1 MLLSFIISFKRTNR
15 ITYFIDDW
23 EQRKSKEVCSIST
36 GKSNTQDKVEDGDYP
51 FYVRSAIIERSN
63 KYLYDE
69 EAVLTVGDGVG
80 TGKVYHLVNGKYDL
94 HQRVYRMFDFN
105 HGITIEYFFYYF
117 SKNFYKRVQA
127 MTAKTSVDSV
137 RLEMIAEMKINYPNQ
152 NEQIKIGNFF
162 KQLDDT
168 ITLQERKLS
177 LLKLMK
183 KGFLQ
188 QLFPKN
194 EQVLPDIRFTN
205 FQEVWQQ
212 RKFEDIIE
220 IKSGKDYK
228 HLNQGNIP
236 VYGTGGYMLSVDKAL
251 SYDKDAIGIGRKG
264 TINNPYLLHAPFWTV
279 DTLFYAIPIKNN
291 NLIFIKSLF
300 QLINWN
306 KFDESTG
313 VPSLSKAVINKVNV
327 KVPENKEQSKIGDFF
342 SQLEKNISFQEKK
355 IEELKQVKIAFLQKL
370 FI

>member
-1 MLLSFIISFKRTNR
+1 
-15 ITYFIDDW
+15 
-23 EQRKSKEVCSIST
+23 
-36 GKSNTQDKVEDGDYP
+36 
-51 FYVRSAIIERSN
+51 
-63 KYLYDE
+63 
-69 EAVLTVGDGVG
+69 
-80 TGKVYHLVNGKYDL
+80 
-94 HQRVYRMFDFN
+94 MFDFN